1 MNTKTDSQS
10 IDPKRVTA
18 LLTHAVSQLD
28 GNTLTALKR
37 ARGIA
42 LERQVS
48 NRSVMVSN
56 TGWGMHW
63 PMFFSVRQW
72 LMVSLLVMA
81 VLVGYMSYWH
91 HEQESE
97 ISQTDVAIL
106 TDDMPLE
113 VFIDDLDHSS

>member
-1 MNTKTDSQS
+1 MNIKTDPQS

-18 LLTHAVSQLD
+18 LLTHAASQLD
-28 GNTLTALKR
+28 DNTLTVLKR

-48 NRSVMVSN
+48 NQPVMVSSS
-56 TGWGMHW
+56 GLGMHW
-63 PMFFSVRQW
+63 PISFSVRQW
-72 LMVSLLVMA
+72 LMASLLVMA
-81 VLVGYMSYWH
+81 VLIGYMGYWH

>member
-1 MNTKTDSQS
+1 MNTKTDPQS

-28 GNTLTALKR
+28 DNTLTALKR
-37 ARGIA
+37 ARGSA

-48 NRSVMVSN
+48 SQPVMVSN

-63 PMFFSVRQW
+63 PRAFSARQW
-72 LMVSLLVMA
+72 LMVSMLVMA
-81 VLVGYMSYWH
+81 ALVGYMSYWH
-91 HEQESE
+91 HEQEAE
-97 ISQTDVAIL
+97 ISQADVAIL

>member
-1 MNTKTDSQS
+1 MNAKTDPQS
-10 IDPKRVTA
+10 IDPKRVA
-18 LLTHAVSQLD
+18 ELLTHSASQLD
-28 GNTLTALKR
+28 ENTLTALKR

-48 NRSVMVSN
+48 NQPSMVSN
-56 TGWGMHW
+56 TGLGVHW
-63 PMFFSVRQW
+63 PMSFSIRQW
-72 LMVSLLVMA
+72 LMASLLVMA
-81 VLVGYMSYWH
+81 VLVGYTSYWH

-97 ISQTDVAIL
+97 ISQADVAIL